1 VFIDETGA
9 STKMVRL
16 RGRCRRGERL
26 LAKAPFGHWKT
37 TTFTAGLRRNGLV
50 APFVLDG
57 PMNGEA
63 FPVTVEKA
71 LVPTL
76 QPDEIVA
83 MDNLPAHKVEGV
95 GKLIADAG
103 AELRLPPAYS
113 PDLNPIEMAFAQL
126 KSHLRKAAER
136 TVPAL
141 WDRIGQCLD
150 EIIPQACA
158 NYFAEAGYAPS

>member
-1 VFIDETGA
+1 
-9 STKMVRL
+9 
-16 RGRCRRGERL
+16 

-50 APFVLDG
+50 APFVPDE
-57 PMNGEA
+57 PINGEA
-63 FPVTVEKA
+63 FPVDVEKA

-76 QPDEIVA
+76 QPDEIVV
-83 MDNLPAHKVEGV
+83 MDDLPAHKVEGV
-95 GKLIADAG
+95 RKLIVDAG

-113 PDLNPIEMAFAQL
+113 PDLNPIEMAFSQPKAR
-126 KSHLRKAAER
+126 LRKAAER

-150 EIIPQACA
+150 EITRKL
-158 NYFAEAGYAPS
+158 APTISSGPDMRHRRRAML

>member
-1 VFIDETGA
+1 MPTRRAAVGQGA
-9 STKMVRL
+9 L
-16 RGRCRRGERL
+16 RTLED
-26 LAKAPFGHWKT
+26 P
-37 TTFTAGLRRNGLV
+37 TFTAGLRRNGLV

-150 EIIPQACA
+150 EITPTSLRQLFRRGRLCA
-158 NYFAEAGYAPS
+158 IVSGQCSSGSLQ